1 MSDPKTCV
9 ILVPSNFGIEAA
21 CERSLGKLEERGY
34 PVWRVPGF
42 SAIDQARNQLATDAL
57 AKGFEELF
65 WLDGD
70 TEFDPDA
77 IETLRS
83 HNLPVV
89 SGIYPKKGQRA
100 LASRLLPGTKKIVFG
115 QGGGVIEIMYAAT
128 GFLLTRRQ
136 VYDDIQRHCN
146 LPVCNRQ
153 FNKAMVP
160 YFMPLIV
167 TTDEEP
173 SRERP
178 AENGTVPF
186 GSTDS
191 AKSAAADRQFWYLA
205 EDFAFSHRAR
215 EAGYQIFADTTVR
228 LGHIGRYSFS
238 WEDAGGSNKRYA
250 TYNYHIV

>member
-1 MSDPKTCV
+1 MANPEKCV

-65 WLDGD
+65 WLDAD
-70 TEFDPDA
+70 TEFNADA
-77 IETLRS
+77 IDRLRS
-83 HNLPVV
+83 HNLPIVA
-89 SGIYPKKGQRA
+89 GIYPKKGQRA
-100 LASRLLPGTKKIVFG
+100 LSSRLLPGTKKIVFG
-115 QGGGVIEIMYAAT
+115 QGGGLIEIMYAAT

-136 VYDDIQRHCN
+136 VYDDIQRHWD

-153 FNKAMVP
+153 FRKPTVP
-160 YFMPLIV
+160 YFMPLV
-167 TTDEEP
+167 VPTDQGP
-173 SRERP
+173 
-178 AENGTVPF
+178 
-186 GSTDS
+186 
-191 AKSAAADRQFWYLA
+191 WYLA

-215 EAGYQIFADTTVR
+215 AAGYQIFADTTIR
-228 LGHIGRYSFS
+228 LGHIGRYSYS

-250 TYNYHIV
+250 AYDYHIV